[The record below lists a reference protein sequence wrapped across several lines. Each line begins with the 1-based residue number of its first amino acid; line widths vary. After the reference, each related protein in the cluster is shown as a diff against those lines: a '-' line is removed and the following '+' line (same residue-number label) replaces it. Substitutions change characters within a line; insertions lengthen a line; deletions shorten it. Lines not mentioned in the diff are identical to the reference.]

1 MELKNTLFALSNILD
16 AAEGQSALAAL
27 DLESKAI
34 LKFVGAN
41 THSGQ
46 EVCIKDITQ
55 NSALPGSPVTQM
67 KRIQR
72 LCQSGWLEQ
81 GSSDQHHRRITL
93 NLSLKATRELNAVSA
108 LLESQL
114 RRSLKAA
121 P

>member
-16 AAEGQSALAAL
+16 AAEGQSGLAAL

-34 LKFVGAN
+34 LKFVGAS
-41 THSGQ
+41 TRGGL

-72 LCQSGWLEQ
+72 LCEDGWLVQ
-81 GSSDQHHRRITL
+81 GSSDLHHRRIA
-93 NLSLKATRELNAVSA
+93 LSPSPKATRELNAVSD

-114 RRSLKAA
+114 GRKFKTAS
-121 P
+121 

>member
-16 AAEGQSALAAL
+16 AAEGQSGLAAL

-41 THSGQ
+41 TRNGN
-46 EVCIKDITQ
+46 EVCVKDITQ

-72 LCQSGWLEQ
+72 LCQQGWLQQ
-81 GSSDQHHRRITL
+81 GASDVHHRRITL
-93 NLSLKATRELNAVSA
+93 QLSTKATQELNTISE
-108 LLESQL
+108 LIETQLSQ
-114 RRSLKAA
+114 RLKSQA
-121 P
+121 

>member
-16 AAEGQSALAAL
+16 AAEAQSGLAAL
-27 DLESKAI
+27 DQESKAI

-41 THSGQ
+41 TRNGL
-46 EVCIKDITQ
+46 ELCIKDITQ

-72 LCQSGWLEQ
+72 LCKDGWLQQ
-81 GSSDQHHRRITL
+81 GTSEQHHRRITL
-93 NLSLKATRELNAVSA
+93 NLSPRAIRELNAVSHQ
-108 LLESQL
+108 LEKQL
-114 RRSLKAA
+114 HRQLITK

>member
-16 AAEGQSALAAL
+16 AAEAQSGLSAL
-27 DLESKAI
+27 DQESKAI

-41 THSGQ
+41 TRNGQ
-46 EVCIKDITQ
+46 EICVKDITQ

-72 LCQSGWLEQ
+72 LCQDGWLLQ
-81 GSSDQHHRRITL
+81 GSSELHHRRITL
-93 NLSLKATRELNAVSA
+93 SLSPRATRELNAVSQQ
-108 LLESQL
+108 LEKQL
-114 RRSLKAA
+114 HRQLISK